1 MVLKEHYAL
10 SNTQLSYLS
19 GQITLSSGIESTE
32 KIRMLKKAQQ
42 AWSILIPILRS
53 DVINQNFK
61 NRILLE
67 KSDEEITY
75 DVEDFFR
82 YLVRTTSDEPF
93 EEVQS
98 KIEFANMMIKHG
110 FTFFQTR
117 FGTNRLVS
125 DKIEDIKTV
134 LSDLQQMVEQEI
146 QNKESLEMYRMRK
159 KLSAPPVIRPDE
171 YWKAECIHCYS
182 YSTKITKK
190 EKEAIENIQHDVNCS
205 YKTRMSKAKKR
216 KDSGSI
222 KAIILQYIK
231 TIPPIKK

>member
-1 MVLKEHYAL
+1 MKEHYAL
-10 SNTQLSYLS
+10 SNNQLSYLS
-19 GQITLSSGIESTE
+19 KQVTLSSGIESTE

-53 DVINQNFK
+53 DVIDQNFK

-82 YLVRTTSDEPF
+82 YLVTTTSDEPF
-93 EEVQS
+93 EKIQS
-98 KIEFANMMIKHG
+98 KIKFSKMMINHG

-125 DKIEDIKTV
+125 DKIKEIKKV
-134 LSDLQQMVEQEI
+134 LSDLQEMVNQELE
-146 QNKESLEMYRMRK
+146 NKESLEMYRMRK

-182 YSTKITKK
+182 YSTKITNK
-190 EKEAIENIQHDVNCS
+190 EKEAIESIQHDVNCS
-205 YKTRMSKAKKR
+205 YKTRMFKAKKR
-216 KDSGSI
+216 KDLGSVN
-222 KAIILQYIK
+222 AIILQYIK